1 MDFSGTDARLERKYS
16 PNKGAASLSEGISP
30 KSARTIGFHQDQ
42 PGYAADAADP
52 AEEIAKME
60 VTEPSRKRRVEVKCE
75 DEGEFT
81 PVHEGSEDVG
91 LLKAPKLLKARSFRT
106 KLSAPTAKFA
116 LATASSVM
124 LSVALPSSEGEL
136 VELEIKTVMDS
147 KLGASPK
154 PRAST
159 VKLDRAQL
167 LELPRRRSSV
177 LIELRDLK
185 LSQSYSVTSL
195 VVKDEHGARGAA
207 EVSGLGAL
215 RPSWLLATDRQL
227 SEVCDDLQLS
237 RPSMD
242 AGEMGTRGELLT
254 RLLTSLP
261 MTELKHLC
269 LSLGEPTK
277 GLVKSEQL
285 VKCVVTKAGAGPRT
299 AAEAMA
305 GAASSRAECAREKS
319 KAAEE
324 LVSKAPAEVTALDR
338 LRAEAEKAEAE
349 KAEKAE
355 LKAKAEQALRDAQK
369 ALRAAEAAASKAET
383 AAVKTSRAL
392 EAEQRKHDK
401 AKEQYAKAK
410 VKSEEAEQEMEQSAL
425 IGEVAEKAMGS
436 VVADEDAGGQAM
448 TIPVD
453 SDGQASMPPIGVI
466 KLRNELRKWLHTLGL
481 PVLQEMQLAMLN
493 RKAGT
498 KDEIVKAISS
508 VSAAKELSKALKAAE
523 PKLAANPEPMRR
535 LFSQL
540 SLEVGQR
547 IEPFADVAKSIDWLA
562 SSLAPRPKEKVE
574 AAGLRRA
581 AVLDLLIVACSPN
594 GQAAL
599 GQVTREAAELQDA
612 MPNSSSEVAVSA
624 ARCAALLGKVPTK
637 RFIFCGHGDATLNF
651 GQRTL
656 CFTSESGGL
665 AAVEP
670 QSVKQMLGGVAKRGV
685 LELVFLNGCDTK
697 ALGDEVIKAGVP
709 FVLCW
714 ESKVEDRAA
723 KIFSVAFFK
732 SLQQSLNQGA
742 EPDYEAAFESA
753 QASVTSSV
761 TRPGVWASG
770 LHGQVPK
777 YELRAPELD
786 AAGKDWSVSR
796 ADYRPTPVA
805 AGVPRLLRQH
815 HIPPSEPVKIS
826 RSRSY

>member
-1 MDFSGTDARLERKYS
+1 
-16 PNKGAASLSEGISP
+16 
-30 KSARTIGFHQDQ
+30 
-42 PGYAADAADP
+42 
-52 AEEIAKME
+52 
-60 VTEPSRKRRVEVKCE
+60 
-75 DEGEFT
+75 
-81 PVHEGSEDVG
+81 
-91 LLKAPKLLKARSFRT
+91 
-106 KLSAPTAKFA
+106 
-116 LATASSVM
+116 
-124 LSVALPSSEGEL
+124 
-136 VELEIKTVMDS
+136 
-147 KLGASPK
+147 
-154 PRAST
+154 
-159 VKLDRAQL
+159 
-167 LELPRRRSSV
+167 
-177 LIELRDLK
+177 
-185 LSQSYSVTSL
+185 
-195 VVKDEHGARGAA
+195 
-207 EVSGLGAL
+207 
-215 RPSWLLATDRQL
+215 
-227 SEVCDDLQLS
+227 LQLS

-453 SDGQASMPPIGVI
+453 SDGQ
-466 KLRNELRKWLHTLGL
+466 
-481 PVLQEMQLAMLN
+481 EMQLAMLN

-508 VSAAKELSKALKAAE
+508 VSAAKELAKALKAAE